1 MVTLCGQEKKQLDLV
16 VAPFT
21 PNVDTNKS
29 NEEENLNAAQR
40 NDTKSKENITPTKKE
55 NNNNNFNHNR
65 IS

>member
-1 MVTLCGQEKKQLDLV
+1 MVTSHRQEKKLLDPV
-16 VAPFT
+16 AAPFA

-40 NDTKSKENITPTKKE
+40 NDTKSKENVTLTKKE
-55 NNNNNFNHNR
+55 NDNNNFNYNW